1 MTESDNYVHCTMSAI
16 KEINPFLFDLK
27 IGANLDTI
35 CGLRWFQDLGKSRIE
50 DINKDVSLV
59 ILANFHLNYATKQI
73 KKDGPD
79 MGRKVTCPK
88 CIEKMKEL
96 GI

>member
-16 KEINPFLFDLK
+16 KEINKFI
-27 IGANLDTI
+27 IGLTGDNLDTI

-79 MGRKVTCPK
+79 MGRKVTCHK

-96 GI
+96 GL